1 MIGKDMTERKLD
13 VGVIFHGDKTS
24 EDAPVEVR
32 RTRNLKATV
41 TIKNNTSQEL
51 RYRLIYL
58 YVFFAETLSDSSG
71 DSEADYHTWMSEAD
85 IYCQGMFSPPV
96 LDPGG
101 TLTTSC
107 TVSSSTWKEE
117 TDLDAGVVVRTYKP
131 VEWYSLKVTDGV
143 KIVLPQDVVEIMEVN
158 PSSYD
163 NPDHLIIKVRN
174 NSGAKNFSFTMHIY
188 VDGEDRYEIS
198 DEISADSMITLTI
211 PTSELNLSEGE
222 HFIYCDLTR
231 IEQI

>member
-1 MIGKDMTERKLD
+1 MTERKLD

-32 RTRNLKATV
+32 RTRDLKTTV
-41 TIKNNTSQEL
+41 TIKNNTSQKL

-71 DSEADYHTWMSEAD
+71 DSEADYHAWMSEAD
-85 IYCQGMFSPPV
+85 TYCWNVFLPPV
-96 LDPGG
+96 LNPGE
-101 TLTTSC
+101 TRTTFC
-107 TVSSSTWKEE
+107 TVVSTPWKEE
-117 TDLDAGVVVRTYKP
+117 TILDAGVVVKAIDALT
-131 VEWYSLKVTDGV
+131 EWYSLKVTDGV